1 MSFGG
6 INTFQ
11 QYNTDLGLGH
21 NGVRI
26 SLNYFDGLPDP
37 SLLNSLYSNELKLIF
52 KSLLKRDETTKEK
65 ALMDLSNLISD
76 FNQNEYFFNDIF
88 LLCWSQIYAKLII
101 SDYKVIR
108 LQSHQ
113 ITIMLVKSLRKKISK
128 FLKDFIPLILLG
140 TCELDY
146 SVSKPSLNELTECFN
161 KESSKN
167 QCLMGCFS
175 RTTIEF
181 SKGDCCKRE

>member
-26 SLNYFDGLPDP
+26 SLNYFDGSPDP
-37 SLLNSLYSNELKLIF
+37 SLLNSLSSNELKLIF

-128 FLKDFIPLILLG
+128 F
-140 TCELDY
+140 
-146 SVSKPSLNELTECFN
+146 
-161 KESSKN
+161 
-167 QCLMGCFS
+167 
-175 RTTIEF
+175 
-181 SKGDCCKRE
+181 

>member
-1 MSFGG
+1 
-6 INTFQ
+6 
-11 QYNTDLGLGH
+11 
-21 NGVRI
+21 
-26 SLNYFDGLPDP
+26 
-37 SLLNSLYSNELKLIF
+37 
-52 KSLLKRDETTKEK
+52 
-65 ALMDLSNLISD
+65 MDLSNLISD
-76 FNQNEYFFNDIF
+76 FNQNECFFNDIF

-161 KESSKN
+161 KDPAKINALWAVFQEQLLNLVKEIVVNENEDTISDERYSSKEE
-167 QCLMGCFS
+167 S
-175 RTTIEF
+175 EF
-181 SKGDCCKRE
+181 RYHRVIARMPYCC

>member
-26 SLNYFDGLPDP
+26 SLNYFDGSPDP

-65 ALMDLSNLISD
+65 ALTDLSNLMKD
-76 FNQNEYFFNDIF
+76 FDQNGCFFDDIF
-88 LLCWSQIYAKLII
+88 LLCWSQIY
-101 SDYKVIR
+101 
-108 LQSHQ
+108 
-113 ITIMLVKSLRKKISK
+113 
-128 FLKDFIPLILLG
+128 PCLLY
-140 TCELDY
+140 T
-146 SVSKPSLNELTECFN
+146 
-161 KESSKN
+161 
-167 QCLMGCFS
+167 S
-175 RTTIEF
+175 R
-181 SKGDCCKRE
+181 CV